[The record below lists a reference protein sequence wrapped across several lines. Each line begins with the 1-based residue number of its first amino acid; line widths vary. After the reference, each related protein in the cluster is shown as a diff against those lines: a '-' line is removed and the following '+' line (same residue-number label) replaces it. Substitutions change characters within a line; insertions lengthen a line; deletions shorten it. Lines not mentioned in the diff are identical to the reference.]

1 MVHITQTVVQK
12 AEITDKIYYI
22 WDDTITGF
30 GLKVIPNGKK
40 KYVLRYYHKE
50 GGRNAIQRYYLFGE
64 TSFMPT
70 QIARE
75 KAAEFLLKVKNGEDP
90 QEQKEEYRDCET
102 LEEFWDNCF
111 VKNFVPKHRNPE
123 QYLKNNKTYWE
134 HDIKPKLGKK
144 KLLDLTSK
152 DFEAIHVSKANAPYC
167 ANRMLALASV
177 LCKQIKKE
185 RGLIID
191 LENIE
196 HYPEQ
201 PRQRILS
208 ESEMDSLKAELILA
222 LDRKRDMIYTVS
234 AIKLLL
240 LTTARKNE
248 ILTALWSRVD
258 WERKILFQPESKTG
272 WKPIYLS
279 DTAIKILKQLYDLPE
294 REMNDYIFK
303 GPNYTDRLK
312 DIKRAWGT
320 ILKNAGIKDY
330 RIHDLR
336 HQGASICVENGESLY
351 IVSKMLGHKSQ
362 RTTERYAYLSS
373 KPVREAAELLG
384 EIVNF

>member
-1 MVHITQTVVQK
+1 M
-12 AEITDKIYYI
+12 
-22 WDDTITGF
+22 
-30 GLKVIPNGKK
+30 
-40 KYVLRYYHKE
+40 
-50 GGRNAIQRYYLFGE
+50 
-64 TSFMPT
+64 
-70 QIARE
+70 
-75 KAAEFLLKVKNGEDP
+75 
-90 QEQKEEYRDCET
+90 
-102 LEEFWDNCF
+102 
-111 VKNFVPKHRNPE
+111 
-123 QYLKNNKTYWE
+123 
-134 HDIKPKLGKK
+134 
-144 KLLDLTSK
+144 
-152 DFEAIHVSKANAPYC
+152 
-167 ANRMLALASV
+167 
-177 LCKQIKKE
+177 
-185 RGLIID
+185 
-191 LENIE
+191 
-196 HYPEQ
+196 
-201 PRQRILS
+201 
-208 ESEMDSLKAELILA
+208 
-222 LDRKRDMIYTVS
+222 
-234 AIKLLL
+234 
-240 LTTARKNE
+240 
-248 ILTALWSRVD
+248 TALWSRVD